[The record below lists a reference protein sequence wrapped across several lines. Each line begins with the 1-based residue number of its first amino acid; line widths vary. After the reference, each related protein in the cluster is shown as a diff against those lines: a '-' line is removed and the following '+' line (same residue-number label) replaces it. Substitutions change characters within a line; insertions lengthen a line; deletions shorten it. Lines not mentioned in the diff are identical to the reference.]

1 MAHYSRRMTETTM
14 MLFWVAPMLGI
25 LGLFWN
31 VARKLGHIEAEV
43 KELRAENRRLESEL
57 LGLRAV
63 LSMLV
68 DSRTKTG

>member
-1 MAHYSRRMTETTM
+1 VTEQMM
-14 MLFWVAPMLGI
+14 MLYWVAPMAAV

-43 KELRAENRRLESEL
+43 KELRKENRRLESEML
-57 LGLRAV
+57 ALRAV

-68 DSRTKTG
+68 DGRTKAG

>member
-1 MAHYSRRMTETTM
+1 MTETTM
-14 MLFWVAPMLGI
+14 MLYWVAPMVAI

-31 VARKLGHIEAEV
+31 VAGKLGKIEAEV
-43 KELRAENRRLESEL
+43 KELRKENRRLESEM

-68 DSRTKTG
+68 EARTKAG

>member
-1 MAHYSRRMTETTM
+1 MTETTM
-14 MLFWVAPMLGI
+14 MLYWVAPMVAI

-31 VARKLGHIEAEV
+31 VAQKLGKIEAEV
-43 KELRAENRRLESEL
+43 KELRKENRRLESEM

-68 DSRTKTG
+68 DGRTKAG

>member
-1 MAHYSRRMTETTM
+1 VTEQMM
-14 MLFWVAPMLGI
+14 MLYWVAPMVAV

-43 KELRAENRRLESEL
+43 KELRKENRRLETEL
-57 LGLRAV
+57 LALRAV

-68 DSRTKTG
+68 DGRTKAG

>member
-1 MAHYSRRMTETTM
+1 M
-14 MLFWVAPMLGI
+14 VAI

-31 VARKLGHIEAEV
+31 VAGKLGHIEAEV
-43 KELRAENRRLESEL
+43 KELRKENRRLESEM

-68 DSRTKTG
+68 DGRTKAG

>member
-1 MAHYSRRMTETTM
+1 MSETTM
-14 MLFWVAPMLGI
+14 MLFWAAPLVAI

-31 VARKLGHIEAEV
+31 VATKLGHIEAEV
-43 KELRAENRRLESEL
+43 KELRKENRRLESEM

-68 DSRTKTG
+68 DGRTKAG

>member
-1 MAHYSRRMTETTM
+1 MTETTM
-14 MLFWVAPMLGI
+14 IMFWVAPMVAI

-31 VARKLGHIEAEV
+31 VAGKLGHIEAEV
-43 KELRAENRRLESEL
+43 KELRKENRRLESEM

-68 DSRTKTG
+68 DGRTKAG